1 MKKRIAVLSLCAV
14 LGFGG
19 GVSAGAEELKIGVFD
34 MQKIMR
40 DSKKIAGYREKFGV
54 TMEEKRRQFEAKQA
68 AVKQGEEV
76 LAADGPALSV
86 KDRKT
91 REDRHAAE
99 VRELKRM
106 RDDVDA
112 ELQKM
117 DRALTQQV
125 FVDLTGVVTAVGE
138 KEGYDLVFEKTA
150 SGVAY
155 ARTKLDMTDKVIA
168 AYDSVETPAV
178 KGK

>member
-1 MKKRIAVLSLCAV
+1 MKSCVAVLSLCAV

-19 GVSAGAEELKIGVFD
+19 SVSAGAEELKIGVFD

-40 DSKKIAGYREKFGV
+40 DSKKIAAYREKFGV
-54 TMEEKRRQFEAKQA
+54 AMEEKRKQFEAKQA
-68 AVKQGEEV
+68 AVRQGEDA
-76 LAADGPALSV
+76 LASESASLSA

-91 REDRHAAE
+91 LEDRHAAE

-125 FVDLTGVVTAVGE
+125 FVDLTSVVTAVGE

-155 ARTKLDMTDKVIA
+155 TRAKLDMTDKVIA
-168 AYDSVETPAV
+168 VYDSSEIPAG